1 MTREEMVSITK
12 EELDALKDRNKRLAL
27 DKSYLQLIIHMIGR
41 LGAVESLDN
50 VVLAIP
56 RIILDN
62 IGGTNLK
69 LYYIVDDET
78 FYADAF
84 GENRPIETI
93 DDEAVANVFE
103 TKGGAFLEHDFADT
117 MMLTQA
123 FTKAWDWVYPL
134 IVGTQIIGV
143 LKMENLHIGID
154 DWREYLPSFFGHVAL
169 LLKNEILGASRLQKA
184 YNELEKEVEAR
195 WQAEEEIELINEKLS
210 SINASLEEEIAVR
223 MEAEE
228 ELTYSNKQLML
239 SRGELED
246 KVVERTKELHDT
258 MIELG
263 HTSEEWVQAMDAFGD
278 IIYLLDADRHLVRAN
293 KRFYSAL
300 GLNPQNAVGRH
311 ISGLLHPNASP
322 LDCPVCN
329 AQMSKKDSVF
339 VVEADDIHNPT
350 KLPLEVTIKVIRDE
364 QQAPIA
370 ILTSLHDLTH
380 TRKIEQE
387 LRILNE
393 SLELRVQEEVG
404 KNREKDLLLIKQSR
418 LAILGD
424 MLSNIAHH
432 WRQPLNALGITV
444 QDVKFAFQDNEID
457 KEYVDKMVSDSM
469 RLINHMSHTIDNFR
483 SFFRPDKE
491 SELFDVTNATKD
503 AGSLMQ
509 DVMSNG
515 AIEFEVQILSE
526 ELYTFGYRHE
536 FAQVILNLLNN
547 AKDALL
553 ISHINSPKVILS
565 LERYGTTAVVSVED
579 NAGGIDVEVLD
590 KIFNPY
596 FTTKEQGKGVGLGL
610 YMSKMLVEQHMNGNL
625 YVKNKNGG
633 ACFSVEIPLNG
644 ERDFI
649 AKVAIE

>member
-12 EELDALKDRNKRLAL
+12 EELDALKDRNRRLAL

-56 RIILDN
+56 RIILDS

-69 LYYIVDDET
+69 LYYVVDDET

-93 DDEAVANVFE
+93 DDEAVANAFE

-134 IVGTQIIGV
+134 IVGTKIIGV
-143 LKMENLHIGID
+143 LKMENLHIGVD

-184 YNELEKEVEAR
+184 YNELEEEVKAR
-195 WQAEEEIELINEKLS
+195 RQAEEELELINEKLS
-210 SINASLEEEIAVR
+210 SINASLEEEVAVR

-228 ELTYSNKQLML
+228 ELAYSNKQLVL
-239 SRGELED
+239 SRDELED
-246 KVVERTKELHDT
+246 RVRERTKELNET
-258 MIELG
+258 ALELG
-263 HTSEEWVQAMDAFGD
+263 RTSGEWVQAMDAFGD
-278 IIYLLDADRHLVRAN
+278 MIYLINADRKFVRAN
-293 KRFYSAL
+293 KKFYAEMKVDRQS
-300 GLNPQNAVGRH
+300 AVGRP
-311 ISGLLHPNASP
+311 IAQLLHPNATPS
-322 LDCPVCN
+322 DCVVCN
-329 AQMSKKDSVF
+329 AQLAKKDSVF
-339 VVEADDIHNPT
+339 VMEADDAHNPT
-350 KLPLEVTIKVIRDE
+350 KLPLEVTVKTIRDE
-364 QQAPIA
+364 NQEPIA
-370 ILTSLHDLTH
+370 ILTSLHDLTN

-404 KNREKDLLLIKQSR
+404 KNREKDLLLVKQSR

-457 KEYVDKMVSDSM
+457 KDYIDKMVSDSM
-469 RLINHMSHTIDNFR
+469 RLINHMSHTIDDFR

-491 SELFDVTNATKD
+491 SEAFDIGRAAGD
-503 AGSLMQ
+503 AGDMMR
-509 DVMSNG
+509 DVLTNG
-515 AIEFEVQILSE
+515 AIEFETRMPDEGLK
-526 ELYTFGYRHE
+526 TFGYRHE
-536 FAQVILNLLNN
+536 FSQVILNLLNN

-553 ISHINSPKVILS
+553 ISHGKNPKIILS
-565 LERYGTTAVVSVED
+565 ARREGAMAIVSVED
-579 NAGGIDVEVLD
+579 NGGGIESEALD

-596 FTTKEQGKGVGLGL
+596 FTTKDQGKGVGLGL
-610 YMSKMLVEQHMNGNL
+610 YMSKMLVEQHMNGKV
-625 YVKNKNGG
+625 YATNKNEG
-633 ACFSVEIPLNG
+633 ACFSVEIPLDN
-644 ERDFI
+644 E
-649 AKVAIE
+649 